1 MSRLTA
7 TTVRFVYVFV
17 VGRIEVVGI
26 GFGFVMWIGVVV
38 GFVMWIGVV
47 CVVVISI
54 TMLITLHSLVI

>member
-7 TTVRFVYVFV
+7 ITVRFVYVFV
-17 VGRIEVVGI
+17 VGGIEVVFVGI
-26 GFGFVMWIGVVV
+26 VVVVVVV
-38 GFVMWIGVV
+38 GFVMWIRVV